1 MMDISIGRE
10 LQMKAQVAQESHIP
24 NRSCSKEWSMFRH
37 QAQAKY
43 LSLASPTNTSDLSI
57 NLLRKVLS

>member
-10 LQMKAQVAQESHIP
+10 LQMKAQAAQESHIP
-24 NRSCSKEWSMFRH
+24 SCSCSREWSMFLH

-43 LSLASPTNTSDLSI
+43 LSLASPTNISDLST

>member
-10 LQMKAQVAQESHIP
+10 LQMKAQAAQESHIP
-24 NRSCSKEWSMFRH
+24 NCSCSREWSMFLH

-43 LSLASPTNTSDLSI
+43 LSLASPTNISDLSI